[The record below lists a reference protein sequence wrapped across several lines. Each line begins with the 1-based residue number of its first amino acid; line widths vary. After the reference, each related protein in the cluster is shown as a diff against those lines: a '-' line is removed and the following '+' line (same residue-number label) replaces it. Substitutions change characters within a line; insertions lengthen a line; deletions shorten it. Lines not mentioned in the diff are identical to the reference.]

1 MQKYVMLTQDN
12 CKYCTAALGLLKSY
26 GYEVVLHD
34 VADRKTDPVVASLI
48 VTKTVPQ
55 IYDPNGQFIGG
66 YTELKAYLL
75 NEGGQEV

>member
-12 CKYCTAALGLLKSY
+12 CKYCTAALGLLKSH

-55 IYDPNGQFIGG
+55 IYDPDGQFIGG
-66 YTELKAYLL
+66 YTELKAHLL
-75 NEGGQEV
+75 NEEGQEM